1 MRTGFIILGIVLNV
15 FFAITLWMF
24 LSSDSG
30 EKIERYSLNFF
41 LVMEFCFVLNILM
54 LCIVR

>member
-1 MRTGFIILGIVLNV
+1 MRTAFIVLGIVLNV

>member
-1 MRTGFIILGIVLNV
+1 MRTGFITLGIILNV
-15 FFAITLWMF
+15 FYAITLWMF

-30 EKIERYSLNFF
+30 KKIERYSLNFF

>member
-1 MRTGFIILGIVLNV
+1 MRTAFIVLGIILNV
-15 FFAITLWMF
+15 FFAVTLWMF

>member
-1 MRTGFIILGIVLNV
+1 MRTGFIILGIILNF
-15 FFAITLWMF
+15 FFAVTLWMF

>member
-1 MRTGFIILGIVLNV
+1 MRTGFIVLGIILNV
-15 FFAITLWMF
+15 FFAVTLWMF

>member
-1 MRTGFIILGIVLNV
+1 MRTGFIILGIILNI

-54 LCIVR
+54 LCIAR